1 MFLIFGKTEALFS
14 RNLPLEKPNAVVLLF
29 FDDIKVRRKTLL
41 RENRK
46 TELVD
51 LRILRHKNR
60 LDRKKFRNYSYGL
73 GMV

>member
-1 MFLIFGKTEALFS
+1 M
-14 RNLPLEKPNAVVLLF
+14 PLEKPNAVVLLF

-41 RENRK
+41 RENRE

-60 LDRKKFRNYSYGL
+60 LHKNRLQAENTSA
-73 GMV
+73 

>member
-1 MFLIFGKTEALFS
+1 MFLISEKTEALFS

-60 LDRKKFRNYSYGL
+60 LN
-73 GMV
+73 